1 MARTYAQLSLEDR
14 CEFARLLANGGLVRR
29 IAAALDRSP
38 SGPTAPSDAFVG
50 SVSTA
55 PTARWLRLA
64 LHPCVPPFP
73 AMPSSTRRAFERQF
87 NAGQRV
93 TKTTVS
99 VSKPVG
105 TDSPLTGQWIKIS
118 GTPKLHF
125 RRPKSNWSARGTRW
139 HQGPRAPLLC
149 ADNTRTPT
157 DRTSAG
163 DKPTAPII
171 WKTSY
176 FRVPLG
182 PPLNL

>member
-93 TKTTVS
+93 KNYGFGVQAGGHGLS
-99 VSKPVG
+99 RHRAM
-105 TDSPLTGQWIKIS
+105 DQN
-118 GTPKLHF
+118 F
-125 RRPKSNWSARGTRW
+125 RHSCS
-139 HQGPRAPLLC
+139 LSL
-149 ADNTRTPT
+149 
-157 DRTSAG
+157 S
-163 DKPTAPII
+163 
-171 WKTSY
+171 
-176 FRVPLG
+176 
-182 PPLNL
+182 